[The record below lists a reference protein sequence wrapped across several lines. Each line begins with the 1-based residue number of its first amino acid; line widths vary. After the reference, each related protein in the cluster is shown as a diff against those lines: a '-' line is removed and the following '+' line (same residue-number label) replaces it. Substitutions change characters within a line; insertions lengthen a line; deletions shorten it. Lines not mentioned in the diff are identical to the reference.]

1 MMSHFSFLLSAS
13 VSSKASG
20 TRLIYGRGVPRVT
33 GALAHRAIVRV
44 IAFCIC
50 APLSLL
56 LLQQSATADGVDLI
70 APSGDSC
77 TVVGTSA
84 SMSATCSGPGN
95 TASLAG
101 TAANG
106 ALGANVTVSEASGVG
121 AIPAGVVDTF
131 FQQPVTFGYNF
142 GSCSTNPGASACGTF
157 NVQLEWQ
164 VNGTYSYSGATLA
177 RIDLTNILE
186 VNNQKVLDNT
196 SLGFDYCPS
205 GSPTCSPETGSGSIV
220 DTLTS
225 AVFNASVGPSYLLY
239 GEFDL
244 NVQCGSVPVFDAVSC
259 NGDFGDPA
267 LTDILITDPA
277 TGLPVSGITLTGDD
291 GFVYPVNVGSV
302 PEPSSMGLLAAV
314 LIAVGILSR
323 RPSRSS
329 APVINLQTARN
340 PVSLA
345 E

>member
-1 MMSHFSFLLSAS
+1 MSHFSFLLGAS
-13 VSSKASG
+13 VSSKASR
-20 TRLIYGRGVPRVT
+20 TRLLSGRGVPRDCS
-33 GALAHRAIVRV
+33 IVRV
-44 IAFCIC
+44 IAFCMC
-50 APLSLL
+50 APLLL
-56 LLQQSATADGVDLI
+56 LPLQQSATANLVGVDLL
-70 APSGDSC
+70 APSVDPTC

-84 SMSATCSGPGN
+84 NMSATCSGLGN
-95 TASLAG
+95 TAILAG

-106 ALGANVTVSEASGVG
+106 SLTANVTVSEASGVG

-131 FQQPVTFGYNF
+131 FQQPVTFGTTF
-142 GSCSTNPGASACGTF
+142 SCSTNPGASACGTF

-205 GSPTCSPETGSGSIV
+205 ASPTCSPETGSGSIA

-225 AVFNASVGPSYLLY
+225 AAFNAHVGPSYLLY

-259 NGDFGDPA
+259 NGDFGDPV
-267 LTDILITDPA
+267 LTDILITDPT

-291 GFVYPVNVGSV
+291 GFVYPVNFSST
-302 PEPSSMGLLAAV
+302 PEPSSVGLLAFV

-329 APVINLQTARN
+329 PPAINLQAARN
-340 PVSLA
+340 PG
-345 E
+345 